1 MQQVVDE
8 RSETPEVSAI
18 DGLTTVDG
26 QAVESNGSA
35 ASTPH
40 TLRRLLP
47 RMAAGL
53 VLGVLVLSGLAL
65 FGDARELGA
74 ALRGFDWWLIVPV
87 LLLTCFN
94 YGLRFVKWELYL
106 RRLDLPRP
114 PIGDS
119 LLVYLSAFSMSVTP
133 GKVGEVI
140 KAILLRRQTG
150 APVARTT
157 AVIAA
162 ERLTDGLA
170 MLALAGI
177 GLLEFGYGRTLL
189 GVATVAALLAIVLLQ
204 RPGFSAWAMA
214 KGQRLP
220 LIGGKVGHA
229 HGFFDASNVLF
240 RPRLVA
246 ATVVLGVV
254 SWAGECVAF
263 FLVLTGLG
271 LKPDAHLLLVATFVL
286 AVSSIFGAVSML
298 PGGLIVAEASVA
310 GLLLLLLPSDEI
322 SRGTAAAAT
331 LLIRFATLW
340 FAVFLGFAALGLHSA
355 RLARAGRPDVAAP
368 PMTMTAQPAEAER
381 SR

>member
-1 MQQVVDE
+1 MQQIVDE
-8 RSETPEVSAI
+8 RPPTASLPSP
-18 DGLTTVDG
+18 DGSTTDYG
-26 QAVESNGSA
+26 QAHELDASA
-35 ASTPH
+35 EPASQTWS
-40 TLRRLLP
+40 RLLP

-65 FGDARELGA
+65 FGDVQELGA
-74 ALRGFDWWLIVPV
+74 ALRDFDWWLIVPV

-94 YGLRFVKWELYL
+94 YGLRFAKWEIYL

-114 PIGDS
+114 PLGDS
-119 LLVYLSAFSMSVTP
+119 FLVYLSAFSMSVTP

-189 GVATVAALLAIVLLQ
+189 GVATVAALLVVVLLQ

-214 KGQRLP
+214 NGKRLP
-220 LIGGKVGHA
+220 LIGDKAGHA

-246 ATVVLGVV
+246 VTVALGVV

-271 LKPDAHLLLVATFVL
+271 LKPDPHLLLVATFVL

-340 FAVFLGFAALGLHSA
+340 FAVFLGFAALALISA
-355 RLARAGRPDVAAP
+355 RQARAGRLDTAAP
-368 PMTMTAQPAEAER
+368 TANFAAQPFEPER
-381 SR
+381 SG